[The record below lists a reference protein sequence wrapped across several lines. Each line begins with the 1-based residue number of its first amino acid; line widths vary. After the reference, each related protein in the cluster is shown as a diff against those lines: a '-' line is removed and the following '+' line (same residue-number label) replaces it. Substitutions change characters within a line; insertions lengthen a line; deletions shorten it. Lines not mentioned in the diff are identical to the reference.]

1 MFIYKCICI
10 YRYSYDPDELD
21 DEQRERE
28 MRKRLNL
35 AFKDFC
41 QKVEKVA
48 AHYDINLMIDVPFKK
63 SGICNE
69 YSYMFHIH
77 MYIHVYLYMYLNIP

>member
-1 MFIYKCICI
+1 M
-10 YRYSYDPDELD
+10 
-21 DEQRERE
+21 
-28 MRKRLNL
+28 

-63 SGICNE
+63 TGWCI
-69 YSYMFHIH
+69 Y
-77 MYIHVYLYMYLNIP
+77 

>member
-1 MFIYKCICI
+1 
-10 YRYSYDPDELD
+10 
-21 DEQRERE
+21 

-63 SGICNE
+63 SGIN
-69 YSYMFHIH
+69 
-77 MYIHVYLYMYLNIP
+77 L